1 VIEIED
7 LGKVF
12 GSRWVL
18 RGLNLRVEK
27 GTTLTILG
35 PNGSGKTTLLKVLAT
50 LLKPSRGRLTIGGRD
65 AKDGV
70 EVRRLLGF
78 VGHEALLYE
87 DLTSLENLRF
97 YARMYDV
104 PAAEARIQTLAEEMD
119 VVPYLGEKVRTLS
132 HGLKKRLSIA
142 RALLHNPPVMLLDE
156 PETALDQ
163 KATAILFE
171 TLERFV
177 GERTVVMT
185 THNLERGLKMA
196 DKVII
201 LSQGK
206 IAFQGTKPLDPAT
219 FPETYFRCTGG
230 QP

>member
-1 VIEIED
+1 MIEIEG

-12 GSRWVL
+12 GNRWVL
-18 RGLNLRVEK
+18 RGLNLRVER
-27 GTTLTILG
+27 GEFLTVLG

-50 LLKPSRGRLTIGGRD
+50 LLRPSQGSMRIGGRD
-65 AKDGV
+65 MKDGA

-78 VGHEALLYE
+78 VGHESLLYE
-87 DLTSLENLRF
+87 DLTSLENLQF

-104 PAAEARIQTLAEEMD
+104 PGAEARIKALAEEMD
-119 VVPYLGEKVRTLS
+119 LAPFLGEKVRILS
-132 HGLKKRLSIA
+132 HGMKKRLSIA
-142 RALLHNPPVMLLDE
+142 RALLHNPPVVLLDE
-156 PETALDQ
+156 PETGLDQ

-177 GERTVVMT
+177 GQRTAVMT

-196 DKVII
+196 DRVII

-206 IAFQGTKPLDPAT
+206 ITYQGSKPFDCAT
-219 FPETYFRCTGG
+219 FPETYFRCTAT